1 MKRFVITACLALA
14 LSCAH
19 APLEKGG
26 AVVVQLPKGQA
37 DGAFAARRFALLV
50 GIAQAKDDRWR
61 ALRFADKDV
70 EDLARVLRDARGGHY
85 QRVTTL
91 TTPAQTT
98 RAALLEAV
106 SALGAEATR
115 PDDIVVVYVSA
126 HGTLA
131 RDGRGDLA
139 RYLVT
144 SDADFSTPS
153 QTALAV
159 SELQQAFAALPSK
172 RRVLVL
178 ATCHSGGGK
187 SLLSDEV
194 SKELASLKGPVR
206 PLEEVSRAAIT
217 LSAAD
222 FGEPAREDEGLQN
235 DVYTHFLVE
244 ALSGLGDR
252 NGDGAVTATEAHD
265 WARRKTWAFS
275 NGRQRP
281 SAEVLEVGADP
292 IVLAGEVSREG
303 RPELFSYA
311 QRLDGFALKVDGEE
325 RAELPGG
332 AAVTPGRHLVEL
344 TKGPDLLV
352 REEVSL
358 EVGQR
363 VDLEDLVARQEPD
376 TALSLLAGGFAFLD
390 QRSRAEVLPGGATVG
405 ASLRVERLF
414 GTRLT
419 AQVDGSGFG
428 GAATLSLG
436 GAPIPFTWVAAQG
449 GVAVGWQWRWRA
461 VSAWAGARV
470 AALWVQRS
478 FSLEGY
484 SGRQAAFS
492 MMPGAWLGGAVH
504 LTRRWEL
511 SLNLE
516 PMLSVLTV
524 DGAPRAMGFFGAWAS
539 VGYRF

>member
-1 MKRFVITACLALA
+1 MSRFILIACLALA
-14 LSCAH
+14 CAH
-19 APLEKGG
+19 APLEKG
-26 AVVVQLPKGQA
+26 AVVVQLRQGQA
-37 DGAFAARRFALLV
+37 DGAFAGRRFALLV
-50 GIAQAKDDRWR
+50 AVAEAKDDRWR
-61 ALRFADKDV
+61 ALRFANKDV
-70 EDLARVLRDARGGHY
+70 EDLARVLRDPQGGRY
-85 QRVTTL
+85 DRVTTL
-91 TTPAQTT
+91 TQPAQTT
-98 RAALLEAV
+98 RSALLEAV
-106 SALGAEATR
+106 RALGAEATR
-115 PDDIVVVYVSA
+115 ADDIVVLYVSA

-131 RDGRGDLA
+131 RDGRGELE

-144 SDADFSTPS
+144 ADADFTAPS

-159 SELQQAFAALPSK
+159 SELQRAFAALPSK

-206 PLEEVSRAAIT
+206 PLEEASRAAIT

-265 WARRKTWAFS
+265 HARRKTWAFS

-292 IVLAGEVSREG
+292 IVLAGALRREG

-311 QRLDGFALKVDGEE
+311 QRLDGFALKIDGEE
-325 RAELPGG
+325 RASLPGG

-344 TKGPDLLV
+344 TKGADLLV
-352 REEVSL
+352 REELSL

-363 VDLEDLVARQEPD
+363 LDLDELVARQEPD
-376 TALSLLAGGFAFLD
+376 TAVSVLAGGFVFID
-390 QRSRAEVLPGGATVG
+390 EKSRAEVLPGGPTVG
-405 ASLRVERLF
+405 ASLRFERLF
-414 GTRLT
+414 GTGLA
-419 AQVDGSGFG
+419 AQLDGSGFG
-428 GAATLSLG
+428 GGATLSLG

-449 GVAVGWQWRWRA
+449 GVSVGWQWRWRA
-461 VSAWAGARV
+461 GSAWAGARV
-470 AALWVQRS
+470 AGLWVQRS

-504 LTRRWEL
+504 LSRHWEL

-516 PMLSVLTV
+516 PMLSLLTV
-524 DGAPRAMGFFGAWAS
+524 DGAPRAMGFLSGWAAM
-539 VGYRF
+539 GYRF